1 MNMVR
6 KIIESTYDGRCTV
19 TQRAECEKPNG
30 STGFTNTVILE
41 NEPCRLSFNS
51 KESTE
56 EGDRASIQTQ
66 TVKLFLKPEKIIE
79 PGSKIRGT
87 VDTIEAMKQ
96 VVYKILCTERYV
108 YPIYSWNY
116 GIELV
121 DLFGESVTYACPE
134 ITRRIEEALLQD
146 ERINSVDQFEF
157 DTSKKHEVVCTFSVH
172 TIFGDFQM
180 EKEVSI

>member
-1 MNMVR
+1 MIPSVNNLLLTEINEEDMPS
-6 KIIESTYDGRCTV
+6 KNYQMISESV
-19 TQRAECEKPNG
+19 
-30 STGFTNTVILE
+30 
-41 NEPCRLSFNS
+41 
-51 KESTE
+51 
-56 EGDRASIQTQ
+56 
-66 TVKLFLKPEKIIE
+66 
-79 PGSKIRGT
+79 RGT